1 MTAMEVRCSD
11 LLEENP
17 LWGAQ
22 LTDSPSC
29 CLFRSITTFLPR
41 LFLVNDWG
49 IVLVLAHFCL
59 MQDSSSVQVLFRDS
73 PMVWPKFLQ
82 NCVAESLSAQSI
94 VSLPSQVSNYHQ
106 SVKVFPCL
114 FLFLPL
120 LFVKGISP
128 NKFLVHLI
136 LFLCLPLED
145 QSNKWWGFYTTI
157 NGSF

>member
-17 LWGAQ
+17 IWGAQ

-29 CLFRSITTFLPR
+29 CLFTSITTFLPR
-41 LFLVNDWG
+41 LFPVNDWG
-49 IVLVLAHFCL
+49 IVLVLVHFCL
-59 MQDSSSVQVLFRDS
+59 MQDSSNVQVLLRDS

-82 NCVAESLSAQSI
+82 NCVTESLSAQSI
-94 VSLPSQVSNYHQ
+94 ASLPSQV
-106 SVKVFPCL
+106 VKLSSECEGFCL
-114 FLFLPL
+114 PIPTPSS
-120 LFVKGISP
+120 FVKGISP
-128 NKFLVHLI
+128 NKFLVQLI
-136 LFLCLPLED
+136 LFLCQPLED